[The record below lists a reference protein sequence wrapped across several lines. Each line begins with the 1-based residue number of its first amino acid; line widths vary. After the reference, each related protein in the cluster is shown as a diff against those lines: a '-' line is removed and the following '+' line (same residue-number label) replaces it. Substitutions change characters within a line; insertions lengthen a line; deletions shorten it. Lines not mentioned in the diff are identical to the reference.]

1 MVDYVTQAMIA
12 MHGKQP
18 TDPRKAAERIV
29 EMVMGTGVA
38 GEIVGERAGW
48 SRIPIGK
55 DSDEMMRER
64 AKGFGEEVEILEPIW
79 ASCDVE
85 E

>member
-18 TDPRKAAERIV
+18 TDPRKAAGRIV

-38 GEIVGERAGW
+38 GEIVGKRAGW

-55 DSDEMMRER
+55 DSGEMMRER